1 MLISEELATFFAEPR
16 SLVSS
21 NVNSSLKNS
30 WPSCRDTEG
39 QVLHLPQL
47 DVTAWL
53 QTVRLAICCMPM
65 TLAEAT
71 KNQDALVIH

>member
-1 MLISEELATFFAEPR
+1 MLVSQELATLFAEPR

-39 QVLHLPQL
+39 QVLGLPQL
-47 DVTAWL
+47 DLTAWL
-53 QTVRLAICCMPM
+53 WTVPRHL
-65 TLAEAT
+65 L
-71 KNQDALVIH
+71 